1 MPATAYLARFTP
13 VTVESRR
20 TRAGAAQ
27 LKSRGVIA
35 NKNGSIKRTV
45 VAYGRLHDEILPKLE
60 AGRPV
65 LLKGYYERVRNADG
79 SQGGEFFK
87 PFAVIKVYDL
97 PEITPANDTGRT
109 PTPANDTGRE
119 QELHVRQGH
128 KRMQRYGKGLAFVRE
143 IWIEACFVHQGGAR
157 KAA

>member
-1 MPATAYLARFTP
+1 MTAYLARFTP
-13 VTVESRR
+13 VTIESRR
-20 TRAGAAQ
+20 TARGAAQ
-27 LKSRGVIA
+27 LKARGVIA
-35 NKNGSIKRTV
+35 NRNGSIKRTI

-87 PFAVIKVYDL
+87 PFAVVRVYDF
-97 PEITPANDTGRT
+97 PVIAPASDTPRTATPANDTGRT
-109 PTPANDTGRE
+109 V
-119 QELHVRQGH
+119 ELHVRQGH

-143 IWIEACFVHQGGAR
+143 IWIDATYVERGG